1 MVTTYFGIST
11 TSAILKS
18 AAALQT
24 TSASYG
30 VRPMCVTSHE
40 IMSVSASRVA
50 TYTNAGLHCP
60 FMVIV
65 PASREARGSR
75 SEISQERRTVHSYQ
89 QIVVDTADSEL
100 RACLVHGSWVRGN
113 VPWSRHQHAA
123 GLENACTPVARC
135 PFLEHR

>member
-75 SEISQERRTVHSYQ
+75 SEISQERRTVRSYQ
-89 QIVVDTADSEL
+89 QI
-100 RACLVHGSWVRGN
+100 VRGN